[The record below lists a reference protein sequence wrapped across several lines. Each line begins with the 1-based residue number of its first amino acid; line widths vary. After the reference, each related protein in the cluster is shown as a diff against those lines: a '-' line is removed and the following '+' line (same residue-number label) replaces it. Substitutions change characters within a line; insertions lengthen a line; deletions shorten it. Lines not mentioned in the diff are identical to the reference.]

1 MKKKILI
8 IEDEQDLIKGL
19 KLNLSD
25 EGFEVDWAV
34 NGVDGLRKAI
44 EEAPDLIILDI
55 MLPEMDGLEVCR
67 RLRQKNIN
75 IPVIMLTAKG
85 GEIDKV
91 VGLEIGADDYMTKP
105 FSIRELLARIK
116 ARLRHS
122 EREVKQVPELYSF
135 NDIEIDFARFKIRRK
150 GKESDLTSLE
160 TDILKYFIVHRG
172 EVVAR
177 NDLLDKIWGYEKYP
191 TTRTIDN
198 HILKLRKKIEEDPS
212 HPRYITFSLWR
223 RVPVYRVTT
232 IFYNCLLL
240 FDNVDRIKAEHC

>member
-1 MKKKILI
+1 MKKILI

-25 EGFEVDWAV
+25 EGYEVYWAI
-34 NGVDGLRKAI
+34 NGTEGLRKAI

-67 RLRQKNIN
+67 KLRQKNID

-91 VGLEIGADDYMTKP
+91 VGLELGADDYMTKP

-122 EREVKQVPELYSF
+122 EKVGKPVPEVYSIG
-135 NDIEIDFARFKIRRK
+135 DIEIDFACFKIKRK
-150 GKESDLTSLE
+150 GKEQELTSLE
-160 TDILKYFIVHRG
+160 TDILKYFVTHRG
-172 EVVAR
+172 EVVSR
-177 NDLLDKIWGYEKYP
+177 NDLLDKIWGYESYP
-191 TTRTIDN
+191 TTRTVDN

-212 HPRYITFSLWR
+212 HPRFILS
-223 RVPVYRVTT
+223 VYGGGYRF
-232 IFYNCLLL
+232 IG
-240 FDNVDRIKAEHC
+240 

>member
-1 MKKKILI
+1 MKKILI

-25 EGFEVDWAV
+25 EGYYVDWAV
-34 NGVDGLRKAI
+34 NGTEGLRKAI

-67 RLRQKNIN
+67 KLRQKNIG

-85 GEIDKV
+85 EEIDKV

-105 FSIRELLARIK
+105 FSIRELIARIK
-116 ARLRHS
+116 ARLRYTETGRKS
-122 EREVKQVPELYSF
+122 ITELYSF
-135 NDIEIDFARFKIRRK
+135 GDIEIDFIKFKVKRK
-150 GKESDLTSLE
+150 GKELDLTSLE
-160 TDILKYFIVHRG
+160 LDIMKYFIAHKG

-177 NDLLDKIWGYEKYP
+177 NDLLDKIWGYESYP

-212 HPRYITFSLWR
+212 HPRYIIS
-223 RVPVYRVTT
+223 VYGGGYRFVG
-232 IFYNCLLL
+232 
-240 FDNVDRIKAEHC
+240 

>member
-1 MKKKILI
+1 MKKILI
-8 IEDEQDLIKGL
+8 IEDEQDLVKGL

-67 RLRQKNIN
+67 NLRQKNIY

-91 VGLEIGADDYMTKP
+91 VGLELGADDYMTKP

-116 ARLRHS
+116 ARLRHP
-122 EREVKQVPELYSF
+122 EKEGKPVPELYSIG
-135 NDIEIDFARFKIRRK
+135 DIEIDFARFKVRRK
-150 GKESDLTSLE
+150 GKELELTSLE
-160 TDILKYFIVHRG
+160 TDILKYFVIHRG
-172 EVVAR
+172 EVVSR
-177 NDLLDKIWGYEKYP
+177 NDLLDKIWGYESYP

-212 HPRYITFSLWR
+212 HPRYILS
-223 RVPVYRVTT
+223 VYGGGYRF
-232 IFYNCLLL
+232 IG
-240 FDNVDRIKAEHC
+240 